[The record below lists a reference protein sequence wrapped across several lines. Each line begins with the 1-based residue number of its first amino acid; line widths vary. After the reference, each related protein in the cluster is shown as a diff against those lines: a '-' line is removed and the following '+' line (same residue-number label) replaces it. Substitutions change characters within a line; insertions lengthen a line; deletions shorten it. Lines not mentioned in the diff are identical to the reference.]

1 MLCGVEARVSLHLR
15 ASSGTLCVESV
26 TNDSPFR
33 RNCASG
39 IPTSLVPFRIVR
51 VRNRDRIMLLY
62 PLTQLSLLF
71 SHPDLF
77 ILNSKVLF
85 ASVAVFHFLSHAT
98 RLYTP
103 LCRSVRP
110 SHFTFFGIFG
120 FTAPAQMIW

>member
-77 ILNSKVLF
+77 FILNSKVLF
-85 ASVAVFHFLSHAT
+85 ASVAVFHFLSRAT
-98 RLYTP
+98 RLYDA
-103 LCRSVRP
+103 LKLKIED
-110 SHFTFFGIFG
+110 FTRR
-120 FTAPAQMIW
+120 TN